1 MNRFLS
7 RDVRCLTLSPAL
19 EIVADL
25 AILPL
30 PPCGEGD
37 EDNLPRTVDLP
48 GAADEQITSIAFLI
62 STRF

>member
-37 EDNLPRTVDLP
+37 EDNLPRTVDT
-48 GAADEQITSIAFLI
+48 GDEEQSAVRLIYQIGF
-62 STRF
+62 